1 MDEKTLVR
9 RSKYLSLI
17 LRHDPGKI
25 GIVLDSAGWA
35 SVRDLLRAVGWTF
48 FDLSEVVAKNDKK
61 RFEFS
66 EDQKKIRASQGHS
79 IDINLEYETKAPPE
93 YLYHGT
99 SRDSYG
105 GILKNGLLKMDRH
118 DVHLLDD
125 HDKAL
130 DIARKRRP
138 RPMVLTIT
146 SRKMVE
152 DGYVFRLSTNQ
163 VWLIETVPPKY
174 IFDLG

>member
-17 LRHDPGKI
+17 LRHNPGKI
-25 GIVLDSAGWA
+25 GIVLDSAGWTL
-35 SVRDLLRAVGWTF
+35 VKDLLHAVGWTF
-48 FDLSEVVAKNDKK
+48 FDLSYVVANNDKK

-79 IDINLEYETKAPPE
+79 VNVDLEYEVKVPPE
-93 YLYHGT
+93 NLYHGT

-105 GILKNGLLKMDRH
+105 GILKNGLLKMERH
-118 DVHLLDD
+118 DVHLFAD

-138 RPMVLTIT
+138 RPMVLTINAL
-146 SRKMVE
+146 KMVE
-152 DGYVFRLSTNQ
+152 DGYTFRLSTNQ